1 MINLAMAPAV
11 TTFKTTRPIMNC
23 ADPRLRAN
31 INPATGLATD
41 YLNHFNEAVMVLD
54 MLAQCPDSLND
65 FLDWT
70 PMSYREH
77 FAASRLRDRD
87 AMIASYEIAEPEARR
102 QLDAL
107 TAAMTT
113 MIEATRIALRG
124 RLPPSQ
130 TAAIATHIAAMLK
143 PLIAR
148 AGAAIN
154 GSPERARNGAS
165 PQASVDRLLAE

>member
-1 MINLAMAPAV
+1 M
-11 TTFKTTRPIMNC
+11 TC
-23 ADPRLRAN
+23 DDPRLRAN

-41 YLNHFNEAVMVLD
+41 YLNHFNEAVMLLD

-77 FAASRLRDRD
+77 FTASRLRDRE
-87 AMIASYEIAEPEARR
+87 AMIAAYETAEPEARR

-113 MIEATRIALRG
+113 MIEATRITLR
-124 RLPPSQ
+124 RSAPPAQ
-130 TAAIATHIAAMLK
+130 AGAIAAHIVAMLK

-154 GSPERARNGAS
+154 GAPQLAGGGKP
-165 PQASVDRLLAE
+165 PQAAVDRLLAE